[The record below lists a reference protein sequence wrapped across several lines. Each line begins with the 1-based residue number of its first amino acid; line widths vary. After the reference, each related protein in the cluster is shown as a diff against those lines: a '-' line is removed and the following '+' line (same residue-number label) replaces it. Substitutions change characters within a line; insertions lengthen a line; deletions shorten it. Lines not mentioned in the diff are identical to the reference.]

1 MATRAEDLIRR
12 HRYTVEEFLRMGEA
26 GILRADERVELIEG
40 EIAEMAPIG
49 SRHAGTVKQ
58 IGAILMRTV
67 GEGAIVSVQD
77 PIILGPRS
85 APQPDLA
92 LLRPRADFYKAA
104 HPQAKDVLLVIE
116 VADTTQRYDRQV
128 KLPLYAR
135 HGVTEVWLVD
145 LEQNAMEVFREPS
158 ADGYRHAERLADL
171 TSVSV
176 AGLPGVVVD
185 LRELFRS

>member
-104 HPQAKDVLLVIE
+104 RLVAFLASLDDME
-116 VADTTQRYDRQV
+116 TGEEPRKRVPHLQR
-128 KLPLYAR
+128 LGA
-135 HGVTEVWLVD
+135 
-145 LEQNAMEVFREPS
+145 
-158 ADGYRHAERLADL
+158 
-171 TSVSV
+171 
-176 AGLPGVVVD
+176 
-185 LRELFRS
+185 